1 MSNTLLAEAAF
12 NKKLIK
18 LGIGTVIFAIIA
30 NFIPAIYVYV
40 AYGITPGIDGILRG
54 WGIAAASYGLSW
66 VVQPIAYFGVL
77 GASGSYIGWLAGAV
91 GDIRLPAV
99 TMAQK
104 VAKVEQGTHEG
115 DVMATIG
122 TSSSVLVSVGF
133 VTLFTFIGSRVL
145 PLLPQSVLDAV
156 NYILPARFAA
166 VYVEIA
172 RKDIRTG
179 LAGIGAGILLMLLG
193 IVLNAPSWLMT
204 ILIVLSGVAVNRIFY
219 VIDRKKANYI
229 KVK

>member
-40 AYGITPGIDGILRG
+40 AYGITPGIDGILRV
-54 WGIAAASYGLSW
+54 WGIAAASYGISW

-145 PLLPQSVLDAV
+145 PLLPQSVLDAF
-156 NYILPARFAA
+156 NYILP
-166 VYVEIA
+166 VSYTHLIIWLIIWL
-172 RKDIRTG
+172 RK
-179 LAGIGAGILLMLLG
+179 
-193 IVLNAPSWLMT
+193 
-204 ILIVLSGVAVNRIFY
+204 ILIFSSSERREPENPSLPSEFTRTVSGKTDRLLRLTVLPFRRIFWNPSCSA
-219 VIDRKKANYI
+219 I
-229 KVK
+229 